1 MLPDDPFII
10 LYLHVQIEICCNK
23 TDSNNIVHL
32 NIQAKTAKVVQQR
45 NTFLTQLLMLPKSSE
60 IVHAVP
66 QQILATNYSF

>member
-10 LYLHVQIEICCNK
+10 LYFHVQIEICCNK

-45 NTFLTQLLMLPKSSE
+45 NTFLRQLLMLPKSSE

>member
-32 NIQAKTAKVVQQR
+32 NIQAKTAKVVQ
-45 NTFLTQLLMLPKSSE
+45 
-60 IVHAVP
+60 
-66 QQILATNYSF
+66 